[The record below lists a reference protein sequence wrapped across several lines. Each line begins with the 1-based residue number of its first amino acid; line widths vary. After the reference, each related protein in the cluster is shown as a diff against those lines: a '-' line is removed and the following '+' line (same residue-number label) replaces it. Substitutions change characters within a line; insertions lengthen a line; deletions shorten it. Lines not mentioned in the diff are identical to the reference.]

1 MAGSWNCIV
10 RGGPGNGYAS
20 KLSYSFSPDGFWMVE
35 SETGLRKSPAGWS
48 TQLWGYDRTQP
59 GFSAYQFTPAG
70 VFTKSVRGWEN
81 GEFVSTRDDNHAIVS
96 IRKRSNRAFDWV
108 IQSADKS
115 STVIEACKR

>member
-1 MAGSWNCIV
+1 
-10 RGGPGNGYAS
+10 
-20 KLSYSFSPDGFWMVE
+20 MVE
-35 SETGLRKSPAGWS
+35 SEKGVRKSASGWS
-48 TQLWGYDRTQP
+48 TQLWGYDVTQP

-81 GEFVSTRDDNHAIVS
+81 GNFVSTRDDNHAIVS

-115 STVIEACKR
+115 STVIEACTR